1 MAARKSCTKM
11 TWAEAKNKSGEGGG
25 SKNPN
30 KAGGRLSG
38 QAANHGKLLAA
49 KIIAK
54 KGPGEDERV
63 KNRQA
68 AKTARKDQL
77 RQEQLD
83 QQRELEKEQ
92 KRLEDVVKPHEKAM
106 GRLKELE
113 ARFHEKQMRLQ
124 LQLQPQSDNNTSDN
138 SDDNLQ
144 CTTDDIVAV
153 CHSKQLQLDEV
164 MALEAIYA
172 DMDVLRV
179 FAGSE
184 MEELQEK
191 IETWQEDPDQDEA
204 IHAVAHHP
212 ALSYTLTRSIDDPDD
227 QDDDWAAHLL
237 LHVVYPSD
245 YPLETNPPRITIE
258 WCLVT
263 QKSLVVS
270 SNKPLESLGVLDEAG
285 LLEAMGKEAHEFL
298 LGMPSVYELLDTW
311 LGENLFQYI
320 TKYPS
325 HM

>member
-11 TWAEAKNKSGEGGG
+11 TWAEAKNKSGEGG

-49 KIIAK
+49 KLIAK

-83 QQRELEKEQ
+83 QQRELKKEQ
-92 KRLEDVVKPHEKAM
+92 KRLEDVVRPHEKAM

-113 ARFHEKQMRLQ
+113 ARCHEKQMAT
-124 LQLQPQSDNNTSDN
+124 QSGDNNIM
-138 SDDNLQ
+138 
-144 CTTDDIVAV
+144 CTTDDFVTV

-179 FAGSE
+179 SAGSE

-191 IETWQEDPDQDEA
+191 IETWQEDPDQDEG
-204 IHAVAHHP
+204 IHAIAHHP
-212 ALSYTLTRSIDDPDD
+212 ALSYTLTRSIDDPDN
-227 QDDDWAAHLL
+227 DDWAAHLL
-237 LHVVYPSD
+237 LRVLYPSD

-270 SNKPLESLGVLDEAG
+270 SNKPLESLGVLDEEG
-285 LLEAMGKEAHEFL
+285 LIEAMGKEAHEFL

-325 HM
+325 HII

>member
-11 TWAEAKNKSGEGGG
+11 TWSEAKNKCGEGG

-30 KAGGRLSG
+30 KAGGKLSG

-68 AKTARKDQL
+68 AKTARKDQI
-77 RQEQLD
+77 RQDQLD
-83 QQRELEKEQ
+83 KQRELEKEQ

-113 ARFHEKQMRLQ
+113 AKFHENMQTTT
-124 LQLQPQSDNNTSDN
+124 QSD
-138 SDDNLQ
+138 DDDGGS
-144 CTTDDIVAV
+144 CTTDGFDTV
-153 CHSKQLQLDEV
+153 CESKQLQLDEV

-179 FAGSE
+179 SAVSE
-184 MEELQEK
+184 MEDLQEK
-191 IETWQEDPDQDEA
+191 LDEWQSDPDQMDVQN
-204 IHAVAHHP
+204 AVVTHP

-227 QDDDWAAHLL
+227 DDWAAHLL
-237 LHVVYPSD
+237 IHVLYPSD
-245 YPLETNPPRITIE
+245 YPLETNPPTIKII

-263 QKSLVVS
+263 QKSLVTTT
-270 SNKPLESLGVLDEAG
+270 NKPLESLGVLDEEG
-285 LLEAMGKEAHEFL
+285 LVEAMSKEAHEFL
-298 LGMPSVYELLDTW
+298 LGMPSVYELLDSW
-311 LGENLFQYI
+311 LGENLFEYI
-320 TKYPS
+320 QKYPS
-325 HM
+325 HI